1 MYIYSLMLLQ
11 LVGFPIDADSSS
23 GLRGSGTALPQVHVR
38 YFGEGVF
45 GTLNRAKK
53 LIFLLLISFFH
64 KLWGH

>member
-45 GTLNRAKK
+45 GTLNRARK
-53 LIFLLLISFFH
+53 LIIFLLVRFLYE
-64 KLWGH
+64 LCGH